1 MNSNCIWIL
10 VDLTV
15 LRVYVYMHRC
25 QRGEHW
31 SGNKSNHAWRREGD
45 PHIPFSVITID
56 RFTHR
61 KELSWGNHFHTCTHT
76 DCLCLQRGTLIF
88 SKVETCQ
95 FPSPWSHTHTF
106 PPGKWW
112 HGSKEVRVT
121 RGPVVR
127 SRYHS
132 TLCDS
137 PRTARNFQLPPSCF
151 QSRHHL
157 SNVLVSSNPAWVLA

>member
-1 MNSNCIWIL
+1 MNSNCIRIL

-95 FPSPWSHTHTF
+95 FPSPWSHTHTHSHQVNDDMA
-106 PPGKWW
+106 PRRLESREAPWW
-112 HGSKEVRVT
+112 GLDT
-121 RGPVVR
+121 
-127 SRYHS
+127 
-132 TLCDS
+132 
-137 PRTARNFQLPPSCF
+137 TARFVTHLVRHVIFNFL
-151 QSRHHL
+151 HHAF
-157 SNVLVSSNPAWVLA
+157 NLVTIFLMF